1 MIVCLVNR
9 VLWLLDRHPDTSAVI
24 AASVDW
30 SAAFDR
36 QDPTLSIKKFIE
48 LGVRP
53 TLVPILISYLNERK
67 MKVKFNGSKSE
78 TLSLIGGGPQG
89 SLIGQIMYLVQ
100 SNDNADCV
108 SPEDRLKYIDDLSI
122 LQIVTLAD
130 LVTNYNFS
138 EHVASDIGID
148 QLYLPASSYE
158 TQQQLDSI
166 SEWTDVNLMRL
177 NEAKSNYMI
186 FSRNKLNFSTRL
198 CLNGKKT

>member
-1 MIVCLVNR
+1 M
-9 VLWLLDRHPDTSAVI
+9 
-24 AASVDW
+24 
-30 SAAFDR
+30 
-36 QDPTLSIKKFIE
+36 
-48 LGVRP
+48 
-53 TLVPILISYLNERK
+53 PILISYLNERK
-67 MKVKFNGSKSE
+67 MKVKFNGSESE

-166 SEWTDVNLMRL
+166 SEWTDVYLMRL